1 MLFQSDRKSRQ
12 FQSGFPFR
20 EACNFFDVM
29 NWLTCKVPCL
39 SYPKI
44 L

>member
-1 MLFQSDRKSRQ
+1 MLFQSDIKSRQ

-29 NWLTCKVPCL
+29 N
-39 SYPKI
+39 
-44 L
+44 